1 MEITPLTEKL
11 FDSYIEIGKKAY
23 DQHYL
28 HLWENQDSSPYHE
41 SSFTHAVLQKQATDD
56 TAELFIIGYDGKPA
70 GVLKIVKN
78 SPIHPF
84 SAEDAL
90 LLEKIYIL
98 KEYTGKGIG
107 KEVLD
112 FTEQRARELQKKVI
126 WLDTMQNGRAL
137 HFYLAYGFEI
147 HSETKLHFQTV
158 VDRERPM
165 YQLVKPL

>member
-1 MEITPLTEKL
+1 MEIIPLTEDG

-28 HLWENQDSSPYHE
+28 HLWKNQDSSPYHE
-41 SSFTHAVLQKQATDD
+41 SSFTRDVLQKEATDD
-56 TAELFIIGYDGKPA
+56 ATELSIIHYDGEAA
-70 GVLKIVKN
+70 GVLKIIKD
-78 SPIHPF
+78 SPIHPY

-98 KEYTGKGIG
+98 KGYTGKGIG

-112 FTEQRARELQKKVI
+112 FTEQRAKELRKKIV
-126 WLDTMQNGRAL
+126 WLDTMQNGPAL

-147 HSETKLHFQTV
+147 HSETKLHFETV
-158 VDRERPM
+158 HDRKRPM
-165 YQLVKPL
+165 YQLVKTL